1 MKKNI
6 CIKNKDFEVV
16 VYKSNWKDT
25 TKIGIYNKEYKLKYT
40 LNPSKTKLFA
50 LDGWKWLHVIDLTTG
65 KIIHSLVTKRQ
76 SKANIRLNEILYT
89 HNHIIHYNGNYVS
102 VYQEN
107 LELAYQ
113 LSDSLLNY
121 AKLNYNIN
129 NCQGNLGNFIDSI
142 FIKKENVF
150 IIHSYCEGQK
160 DTLKVG
166 SFW

>member
-1 MKKNI
+1 MCFKI
-6 CIKNKDFEVV
+6 VVFIKTFSFK
-16 VYKSNWKDT
+16 
-25 TKIGIYNKEYKLKYT
+25 
-40 LNPSKTKLFA
+40 
-50 LDGWKWLHVIDLTTG
+50 
-65 KIIHSLVTKRQ
+65 
-76 SKANIRLNEILYT
+76 
-89 HNHIIHYNGNYVS
+89 
-102 VYQEN
+102 
-107 LELAYQ
+107 
-113 LSDSLLNY
+113 LNY